1 MTAPRWTMTPGWT
14 MAPRWNIRP
23 KALSEGAGWLRLGSA
38 RAFGRDGLGD
48 LAGGAL
54 ERGHDA
60 GGGVVSH
67 PRLRAGGGDGQRT
80 RRVRHR
86 HRKAADADLLLAL
99 VDGVPLL
106 ADHLKVGDQ
115 QVRVG
120 DRGRCVGGHAVPLEQ
135 GARL

>member
-60 GGGVVSH
+60 GGGVVGH

-80 RRVRHR
+80 RRVRHG
-86 HRKAADADLLLAL
+86 HREAADADLLLAL
-99 VDGVPLL
+99 VDGVSLL
-106 ADHLKVGDQ
+106 ADHLEVGDQ

-120 DRGRCVGGHAVPLEQ
+120 DRGGGGGGGAARAGE
-135 GARL
+135 GAR